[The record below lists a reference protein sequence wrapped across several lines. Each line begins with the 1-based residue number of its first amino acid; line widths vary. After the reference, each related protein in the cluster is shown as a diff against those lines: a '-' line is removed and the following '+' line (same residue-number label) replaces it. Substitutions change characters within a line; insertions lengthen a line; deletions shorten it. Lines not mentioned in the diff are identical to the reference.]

1 MVGVMGKRL
10 SEEQAFSLRFRS
22 VSCVSSSES
31 TSAGRGDFEACSNDI
46 YIYIYMMIVFW
57 STVDLTKGLA
67 MQRSLFCSLGRGWN
81 EKAK

>member
-1 MVGVMGKRL
+1 MFPLL
-10 SEEQAFSLRFRS
+10 SPLLQVVAIWKPA
-22 VSCVSSSES
+22 V
-31 TSAGRGDFEACSNDI
+31 T
-46 YIYIYMMIVFW
+46 IYMMIVFW

>member
-31 TSAGRGDFEACSNDI
+31 TSAGRGDFEACSNDDDCFLV
-46 YIYIYMMIVFW
+46 Y
-57 STVDLTKGLA
+57 G
-67 MQRSLFCSLGRGWN
+67 
-81 EKAK
+81 